1 MEMRDIFRLLGSA
14 AGHGNLD
21 RPIFLWGAG
30 RSGTTLL
37 YQFIAKHP
45 EVGCPQTEAKRPC
58 EGTALWWHAFG
69 EHRGSVDASLAK
81 RRSVDIILRHYNRL
95 LEEQGKNRIVDKT
108 PFMTLWVPLINEVFP
123 DARHFH
129 IIRDGRAVVNS
140 VLYKLRYSKKEKD
153 RVFCEDKLL
162 YGPQPPGLVAP
173 MSLPP
178 ALRHTRQ
185 WIMLVEQ
192 GHTNGRIL
200 GQRYCEIRYED
211 LVNAPRTTMKA
222 VLNHAKLDYG
232 EQFIRETYPD
242 VLTNRNYK
250 WQTDSYEAVP
260 DGFTAHRAITQDDLT
275 YIEEMIPLLDAMG
288 YLDKKQ

>member
-1 MEMRDIFRLLGSA
+1 M
-14 AGHGNLD
+14 GNHSDLD
-21 RPIFLWGAG
+21 SPIFIWGAP

-37 YQFIAKHP
+37 YEFIAKHP
-45 EVGCPQTEAKRPC
+45 QVGYLGADNKKPR
-58 EGTALWWHAFG
+58 EGTGFWWGAFG
-69 EHRGSVDASLAK
+69 EHRGTMDATIAHSDRVRQIRKEYDAL
-81 RRSVDIILRHYNRL
+81 LRKQGKPRL
-95 LEEQGKNRIVDKT
+95 LDKI
-108 PFMTLWVPLINEVFP
+108 PFMTLWIPLVNEVLP
-123 DARHFH
+123 DVRHFH

-192 GHTNGRIL
+192 GRTNGRIL
-200 GQRYCEIRYED
+200 GQRYSEIRYED
-211 LVNAPRTTMKA
+211 LVNAPRTTMKV

-232 EQFIRETYPD
+232 EQFIRDTYPD

-250 WQTDSYEAVP
+250 WQTDSYEAAP
-260 DGFTAHRAITQDDLT
+260 DGFTAHRAITRDDLT
-275 YIEEMIPLLDAMG
+275 YIEEMIPLLDALG